1 MGVLS
6 EEGQLASYGTI
17 WPRLGMEQ
25 QGKAR
30 EVGAAPSP
38 QRGSSQPACLS
49 LPFPDTPSRNP
60 SKRHYICFEDIIK
73 REEDIIKWESGDLV
87 PILTQQKP

>member
-1 MGVLS
+1 MLP
-6 EEGQLASYGTI
+6 EEGQLVSSRTF

-38 QRGSSQPACLS
+38 QQGSSQPACLS
-49 LPFPDTPSRNP
+49 LPFPNTPSPNP
-60 SKRHYICFEDIIK
+60 SKRHFVCFEDIIK

-87 PILTQQKP
+87 PILTQQ